1 MKGIIEIQEKAVKF
15 YLKSAV
21 SFSSVLKSAWK
32 TTALFLFLFDFFKAN
47 HLFCCEI
54 HCFFVFIHESRYGR

>member
-32 TTALFLFLFDFFKAN
+32 MTALFLFLFDFFKAN

-54 HCFFVFIHESRYGR
+54 YCFFVFIRESRYDR

>member
-32 TTALFLFLFDFFKAN
+32 TTALFLFDFFKAN

-54 HCFFVFIHESRYGR
+54 YCFFVFIRESRYDR